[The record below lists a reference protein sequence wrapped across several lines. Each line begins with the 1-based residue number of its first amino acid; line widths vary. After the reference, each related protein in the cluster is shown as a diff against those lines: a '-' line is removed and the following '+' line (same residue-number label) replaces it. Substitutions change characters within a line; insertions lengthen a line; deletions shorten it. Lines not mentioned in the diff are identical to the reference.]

1 VIEVIDVL
9 TLSTRVVKL
18 AKLFMKLNDH
28 EFEKL
33 VREYLEARGVNT
45 EGMTIYIPPDAKDGL
60 VSSRYVVIK
69 DDKEKIE
76 EIKKKAQLEFTPRGK
91 NRFVEIADSIAF
103 IISYAVVLGVFELP
117 QWILEK
123 MVEEKLE
130 KEVRQWKG

>member
-1 VIEVIDVL
+1 MIEVIDVL